1 MKPTRVIAGENAPDV
16 DELIEKANSMDD
28 MLEKVAR
35 LTDDSQM
42 RNITGVEEAPM
53 AHYWTNQQQPEEG
66 IETVSKKTMKPETLT
81 FDETANPHQTGST
94 LSAHENTAGGI
105 MKGSTGVKKAGNP
118 LAALSALAGKGG
130 GGPPPPPGADM
141 GGEDPMG
148 GGDPM
153 GEEDPMGGGDDDPHM
168 LAEKIKGLVDK
179 LADGGGGGDP
189 MGEEDPMG
197 GEMGGEMDG
206 PPGPM

>member
-1 MKPTRVIAGENAPDV
+1 MRPMKVTAGESAPDV

-28 MLEKVAR
+28 MLQKVAS

-66 IETVSKKTMKPETLT
+66 IETVTKKTMKPETLS

-105 MKGSTGVKKAGNP
+105 MKGNTGVKKAGP
-118 LAALSALAGKGG
+118 ADLAALLGGKGG
-130 GGPPPPPGADM
+130 GGPPPGADEDPMGGGEPPM

-148 GGDPM
+148 G
-153 GEEDPMGGGDDDPHM
+153 DDESDPHM

-179 LADGGGGGDP
+179 LADGGMGD
-189 MGEEDPMG
+189 DPMG
-197 GEMGGEMDG
+197 GGDDPMGGGEPPMGGG